1 MKRKIFKNRVGLY
14 IFFGGLTVLVNLI
27 CFCILTKCF
36 NWSVDLS
43 NVLSIII
50 ALLFAYVTNTRY
62 VFCSKCDSVKERFYE
77 FLKFVSAR
85 IFTMIL
91 EIVGVHI
98 MVNILLWDSVISKIM
113 LQVIVVVLNYI
124 FSKMIVYKSS

>member
-27 CFCILTKCF
+27 CFYILTKCF

-62 VFCSKCDSVKERFYE
+62 VFGSKCDSAEERFYE

-98 MVNILLWDSVISKIM
+98 MVNILLWDSVRSKIM